1 MNAAMLAALQTP
13 VTEALVTDIISRAT
27 LVPRERLTP
36 QASPEALGID
46 SLGLV
51 EVIFALEEAFD
62 IKVPFNAHQ
71 TADGLDTS
79 SIGAITARVQALV
92 AARRAA

>member
-1 MNAAMLAALQTP
+1 MPGNLQSHVADTY
-13 VTEALVTDIISRAT
+13 VHEIISRAT
-27 LVPRERLTP
+27 LVPLDQLTP
-36 QASPEALGID
+36 EARPEALGID

-62 IKVPFNAHQ
+62 IKVPVGAHLAA
-71 TADGLDTS
+71 TGLDIT
-79 SIGAITARVQALV
+79 SIGSITAGVQALV

>member
-1 MNAAMLAALQTP
+1 MSVGGPVLQSQ
-13 VTEALVTDIISRAT
+13 VAEIISRAT
-27 LVPRERLTP
+27 LVPLERLIP
-36 QASPEALGID
+36 DARPEALGID

-62 IKVPFNAHQ
+62 IKVPFPAHHG
-71 TADGLDTS
+71 AVGLDTA
-79 SIGAITARVQALV
+79 SIASITAGVQALV